1 MAAVVNSLNTA
12 VQFAMD
18 QSIPRRFIIQS
29 KYPRLFPASLK
40 YHICKNN
47 YFLEDLKI

>member
-1 MAAVVNSLNTA
+1 VAAVVNSLNSA

-18 QSIPRRFIIQS
+18 QSSPRRFIMQS

-40 YHICKNN
+40 YHICKKN
-47 YFLEDLKI
+47 YFLDDLKI